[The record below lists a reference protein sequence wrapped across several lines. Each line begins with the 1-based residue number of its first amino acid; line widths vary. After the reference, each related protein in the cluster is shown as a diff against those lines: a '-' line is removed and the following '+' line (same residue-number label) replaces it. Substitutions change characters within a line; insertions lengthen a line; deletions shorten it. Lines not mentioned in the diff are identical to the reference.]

1 MTESSYNLEEQV
13 QILSLTTCIV
23 QFLLTTE
30 LVVDQTV
37 NDLGSLLLPSKT
49 NTERTAIMSKLS
61 YS

>member
-13 QILSLTTCIV
+13 QILSLTACIV

-37 NDLGSLLLPSKT
+37 NDLGALLLAFC
-49 NTERTAIMSKLS
+49 NWVKLPKLCK
-61 YS
+61 